1 MKLAPPGRMK
11 EYAPGIRS
19 SELSLVEEPTTTA
32 PEEAAPDAALPP
44 GSERTP
50 LEAKDDRFVAKARKE
65 QAKGQVDSALWGR
78 ALAQADGDKARAA
91 VIYVELR
98 ATALRVAKRQE
109 RAALRAGVV
118 ETLSKDPDSA
128 FEPVIA
134 ALNGEALSK
143 ASKPARGSAPTKR
156 KLTILVAGVLASAMA
171 MVGVVAL
178 WPASG
183 PAQNANAAKAA
194 PPNLPG
200 PIAVAKRD
208 VSAAPS
214 AVKAAE
220 PMGADVIS
228 EAEALEKEGNWNLLV
243 IYAAEWTRKQPF
255 DAEAW
260 KTLSLGYVKLR
271 QFTEAVDAASK
282 ATQLAPEDSR
292 LWRNLG
298 QINLAVPRPAEALVA
313 FQRATAL
320 NDKDI
325 VSLAQEGMVEVR
337 LGHLADAR
345 IAFDKALALSPDD
358 VPALCGAA
366 SLAQKDGRVKDA
378 EAMTLQIAS
387 RDVRC
392 PAATEAETVRVV
404 VGAPSARVSAANAS
418 APTKPKPAPPSRA
431 Q

>member
-32 PEEAAPDAALPP
+32 PEEAAPDAAPPP
-44 GSERTP
+44 GSEGAP
-50 LEAKDDRFVAKARKE
+50 SEAKDDRFVAKAKE
-65 QAKGQVDSALWGR
+65 EHAKGHVDSALWGR
-78 ALAQADGDKARAA
+78 ALAQAGGDKDRAA
-91 VIYVELR
+91 VIYVDMR

-143 ASKPARGSAPTKR
+143 PARGSASTKR
-156 KLTILVAGVLASAMA
+156 KLTIVVAGVLASAMA

-178 WPASG
+178 WPTSG

-200 PIAVAKRD
+200 PIAVAKQD

-228 EAEALEKEGNWNLLV
+228 KAEALEKEGNWNLLV

-260 KTLSLGYVKLR
+260 KTLSVGYVKLR

-325 VSLAQEGMVEVR
+325 VSLAQEGMVQVR
-337 LGHLADAR
+337 LGHLAEAR

-366 SLAQKDGRVKDA
+366 SLAQKDGRAKDA